1 VLTGA
6 IPILRPVVV
15 QSLRRA
21 GEEIAAVAR
30 GDTSTHEHLR
40 GRLVAVTIGA
50 LVLDA
55 IGSVLM
61 FLLERDV
68 DRTDIHSFGDAVFFV
83 TAQLLTVSSSMTN
96 PLTTGGRILDVVL
109 ELYAITVVATV
120 AGSLG
125 AFFLRRGHEREMA
138 VNATTGGTA

>member
-1 VLTGA
+1 MVKA
-6 IPILRPVVV
+6 
-15 QSLRRA
+15 SLSR
-21 GEEIAAVAR
+21 AVAEMRAVVR
-30 GDTSTHEHLR
+30 GDSVTHRHLR
-40 GRLVAVTIGA
+40 SRLVAVTAGA

-83 TAQLLTVSSSMTN
+83 TAQLLTVSSAMTN
-96 PLTTGGRILDVVL
+96 PLTTGGRIVDLVL

-138 VNATTGGTA
+138 ANAAPGGTA